1 MRTALVTGVNGQD
14 GSFLAELLLNKGY
27 RVVGTASH
35 QNTDREH
42 MARDREGLKI
52 VETSPADH
60 TWMEYILREY
70 KPTEVY
76 NLAARASSSQLWS
89 NPIVTAEQNGLAVA
103 RLLDAIHKIDNDVR
117 FVQASSSEI
126 FGNATEVPQMEGTPV
141 HPRNPY
147 GVAKAFGH
155 WITAVYREQRGL
167 FACSCI
173 LYNHESPRRGEE
185 FVTRRISRGVAM
197 IKLGLA
203 NELRLGDLEA
213 RRDWG
218 FAGDYVRAMWLSL
231 QHSIPGDYIVATG
244 ETHSVRDFCEV
255 AFSHVGLRYQDYV
268 AEDREN
274 LRSPETTLLVGD
286 STKAK
291 RVLGW
296 TPAVNFEQLVTMM
309 VDADLQALAGSGG
322 RIIHAV

>member
-1 MRTALVTGVNGQD
+1 VNGQD
-14 GSFLAELLLNKGY
+14 GSFLTELLLNEGY
-27 RVVGTASH
+27 RVVGTTLH
-35 QNTDREH
+35 QNAERRH
-42 MARDREGLKI
+42 PVRDAEKI
-52 VETSPADH
+52 KIIETSPEDH
-60 TWMEYILREY
+60 AWMKSILREY

-89 NPIVTAEQNGLAVA
+89 DPTATVEQNGLAVA
-103 RLLDAIHKIDNDVR
+103 RLLDAIHKVDNNIR

-126 FGNATEVPQMEGTPV
+126 FGNATEAPQTEGTSV

-147 GVAKAFGH
+147 GAAKAFGH

-203 NELRLGDLEA
+203 KELRLGDLDA

-218 FAGDYVRAMWLSL
+218 FAGDTVRAMWLSL
-231 QHSIPGDYIVATG
+231 QHSVPGDYVVATG
-244 ETHSVRDFCEV
+244 ETHSVRDFCEA
-255 AFSHVGLRYQDYV
+255 AFSHVGLKYQDYV
-268 AEDREN
+268 AEDRESV
-274 LRSPETTLLVGD
+274 RSPENTLLVGNPA
-286 STKAK
+286 KAT

-296 TPAVNFEQLVTMM
+296 TPTVNFKQLVTMM
-309 VDADLQALAGSGG
+309 VEADLRVLAGAGG
-322 RIIHAV
+322 RVIHAV